1 MQRISA
7 FWSSRD
13 RPKPNVGLSNPIP
26 APAPVHDTTN
36 ALTRRYGPED
46 YWPSTLDRESE
57 KAARILQAF
66 CSTSHLKTHIIARA
80 PANMKAQPRVA

>member
-13 RPKPNVGLSNPIP
+13 RPKPN
-26 APAPVHDTTN
+26 PVPTPVAVPDTTN
-36 ALTRRYGPED
+36 TLTRRYGPED

-66 CSTSHLKTHIIARA
+66 CSTSDLSIQTV
-80 PANMKAQPRVA
+80 P

>member
-13 RPKPNVGLSNPIP
+13 RPKPNAGLTNPVPTP
-26 APAPVHDTTN
+26 AAVPDTAN
-36 ALTRRYGPED
+36 ALTRRHGPED

-66 CSTSHLKTHIIARA
+66 CSTSDLSTQFI
-80 PANMKAQPRVA
+80 P